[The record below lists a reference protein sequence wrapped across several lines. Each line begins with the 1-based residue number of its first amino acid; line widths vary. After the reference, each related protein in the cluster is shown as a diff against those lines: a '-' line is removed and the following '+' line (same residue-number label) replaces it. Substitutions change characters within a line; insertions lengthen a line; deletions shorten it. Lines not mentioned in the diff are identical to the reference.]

1 MFEKPKMKGW
11 YAMKRRN
18 MNDGLRYWNGRQW
31 SRMALPTDT
40 ALIDLTA
47 ACKEDATFC
56 NECQ

>member
-1 MFEKPKMKGW
+1 MFEKQKMKGW